1 MLSMSSTVPKRQ
13 EAVNGPDAPAG
24 AAAALS
30 ELVVLV
36 FRLDGLL
43 KAVGDALAEPTG
55 QTTARWR
62 VLAAIDEAP
71 LTVAQI
77 ARAWWLTRQSVQRI
91 ADLLARDGLV
101 AFQTNPAHRRAQ
113 LVALTPSGRRALDRI
128 RAAQHAWASELGDR
142 VDLAD
147 VHAANQALT
156 KVIAHLDEVEHTAR
170 QRPRNAP

>member
-71 LTVAQI
+71 LTVA
-77 ARAWWLTRQSVQRI
+77 RI